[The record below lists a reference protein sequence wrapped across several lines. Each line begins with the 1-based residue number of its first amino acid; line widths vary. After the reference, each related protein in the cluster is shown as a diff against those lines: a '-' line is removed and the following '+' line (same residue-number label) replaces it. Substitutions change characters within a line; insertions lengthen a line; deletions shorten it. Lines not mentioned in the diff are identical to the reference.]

1 MLAAFLP
8 PYPFRVQAAPY
19 LWCYYRLLCEW
30 ADESAFFITGRDY
43 VRAPSDWEG
52 RWECDHAVQS
62 RLGYSLPV
70 NAMPEQHHYAWLN
83 ENRFDDWLNKLNG
96 NPIEAFRR
104 FLCERDAAFERELEG
119 LLDTA
124 PAKLEAIVTIC
135 NVASLEAVCAA
146 RGIPVIHIELGPLRG
161 PLYRE
166 TGYVDFRGVN
176 GNSESAQRYSL
187 CDDWQLSLTTRELLH
202 FFLTHPETCQSLP
215 AQTTYECGAVLQVED
230 DSNLVA
236 YGNGMS
242 NLALLAAARQ
252 KVAAHDLLVRAHPG
266 SPFALKAAQINLD
279 DSPNS
284 LYFVALCRKI
294 LTVNSSVGLEA
305 LLLDK
310 SLTVWGDNSYNFIL
324 EAHDDAERIK
334 RLSFY
339 LFGYLVPYSLQLKPA
354 YLRFRL
360 GEPEQHDIILC
371 HVSEYMRQDHLDPK
385 IFDSL
390 PSSAQ
395 AAVSIQFANLVREH
409 QADARAWQERN
420 AELATTLSEQA
431 ELHAKHLSDY
441 EAEIARQHQEALSI
455 IERQQ
460 KNIEEAHQQAAIIS
474 EQLVIASEQASAAS
488 EQAAI
493 ISEQLVIAS
502 EQASAASEQAAIISE
517 QLVIASEQSSA
528 ASEQA
533 EILSERLAVISE
545 QAEFSSRQVNAL
557 ENQLQHQD
565 ALFQAWQQQVTTSLS
580 WRITM
585 PLRVMGRLMRGDVVA
600 LQHGWRQVC
609 SEGGRRGKLARM
621 IRPLVR
627 PMVILAR
634 DPSLLMKGWRS
645 LRHHGIRETL
655 HRISHVLGHQSHY
668 AMPEVISL
676 GDKDTAEL
684 VILTTTHCGYLA
696 ELMCAS
702 LKKVNIQAVVQYQMP
717 EEGYLDVL
725 HIVIC
730 PQMFSVLPGQYIAY
744 QLEQSVSSRWFTDD
758 YLARLENSLAI
769 FDYSL
774 KNIAFLQ
781 DKGLSYRQLY
791 HLPVGFLPRELADSV
806 PETVDVLF
814 YGDINNDRRRAY
826 IAELKKH
833 FSVKI
838 INDLFGDALYAE
850 MAKAK
855 VIVNIHYYEGALLE
869 TTRIYECLS
878 QNKIIVSEESADM
891 NEYSELLP
899 LVDFVPVNDI
909 QAMVEKVEHWV
920 SSDVARKERNNE
932 IRKGCADMPDMFSYY
947 FLRLFL
953 AYDLITYDD
962 FYKAVRDVIQF
973 NTDMI
978 CLGLPETAARKADFE
993 KDNHYGIQYVPG
1005 LRHRLG
1011 WVGCGLSYK
1020 FLLNRAK
1027 DLNFKQIII
1036 CEDDVF
1042 LPDNF
1047 SSRLNNIEKY
1057 LSKNES
1063 WDVFAGL
1070 IADLHDDVKILQVED
1085 VDNERYVHIDK
1096 MVSMVTNIYSD
1107 RFYDKLLAWDSS
1119 NHDAQTNT
1127 IDRFIELHDDVN
1139 IIVTSRY
1146 LVGHKEDLNSTLW
1159 GISNMTY
1166 KKLIQNSEE
1175 KLQAKIA
1182 TYFSNK

>member
-8 PYPFRVQAAPY
+8 PYPFRAQAAPY

-420 AELATTLSEQA
+420 AELATTLSEQT

-474 EQLVIASEQASAAS
+474 EQLVIASEQA
-488 EQAAI
+488 
-493 ISEQLVIAS
+493 
-502 EQASAASEQAAIISE
+502 
-517 QLVIASEQSSA
+517 SA

-730 PQMFSVLPGQYIAY
+730 PQMFPVLPGQYIAY

-953 AYDLITYDD
+953 AHDLITYDD
-962 FYKAVRDVIQF
+962 FYKAVGHVIQF
-973 NTDMI
+973 DTDMI
-978 CLGLPETAARKADFE
+978 CLGLPETTARKVDFE
-993 KDNHYGIQYVPG
+993 KDNHYGIQYIPG

-1011 WVGCGLSYK
+1011 WIGCGLSYK
-1020 FLLNRAK
+1020 FLINRAK
-1027 DLNFKQIII
+1027 DLNFPQITI
-1036 CEDDVF
+1036 CEDDVL
-1042 LPDNF
+1042 LPDDF
-1047 SSRLNNIEKY
+1047 SSRLNEIKKY
-1057 LSKNES
+1057 LSGKEN

-1070 IADLHDDVKILQVED
+1070 IADLHDDVKILNIED
-1085 VDNERYVHIDK
+1085 VDNECYVHIDK
-1096 MVSMVTNIYSD
+1096 MVSMVTNIYSNK
-1107 RFYDKLLAWDSS
+1107 FYDKLLAWDSC
-1119 NHDAQTNT
+1119 NHDSQSNT
-1127 IDRFIELHDDVN
+1127 IDRFIEQHDDVHT
-1139 IIVTSRY
+1139 IVTSRY

-1166 KKLIQNSEE
+1166 KKLIQNSEN
-1175 KLQAKIA
+1175 KLQDKIA
-1182 TYFSNK
+1182 AYKAN

>member
-8 PYPFRVQAAPY
+8 PYPFRAQAAPY
-19 LWCYYRLLCEW
+19 LWCYYRLLGEW

-43 VRAPSDWEG
+43 VRAASDWDG
-52 RWECDHAVQS
+52 RWECDPAVQA

-70 NAMPEQHHYAWLN
+70 NAQPEQHHYAWLD

-104 FLCERDAAFERELEG
+104 FLCERDAAFERKLEA
-119 LLDTA
+119 LLDAA
-124 PAKLEAIVTIC
+124 PAQLEAIVTIC

-176 GNSESAQRYSL
+176 GNTESAQRYSL
-187 CDDWQLSLTTRELLH
+187 CHDWQWSLTTRELLR

-252 KVAAHDLLVRAHPG
+252 KVAADGLLVRAHPG
-266 SPFALKAAQINLD
+266 SPFALKDAHINLD
-279 DSPNS
+279 KSPNS
-284 LYFVALCRKI
+284 LYFVALCRQI
-294 LTVNSSVGLEA
+294 LTINSSVGLEA

-310 SLTVWGDNSYNFIL
+310 SLKVWGDNSYNFIL
-324 EAHDDAERIK
+324 EADDEAERLR

-339 LFGYLVPYSLQLKPA
+339 LFGYLVPFSLQLKPA

-360 GEPEQHDIILC
+360 GQPEQHDIILC
-371 HVSEYMRQDHLDPK
+371 HVSEYMQQDHLDPN
-385 IFDSL
+385 IFDGL
-390 PSSAQ
+390 PAAVQ
-395 AAVSIQFANLVREH
+395 AAVTIKFANLAREH
-409 QADARAWQERN
+409 QVDARAWQARN
-420 AELATTLSEQA
+420 TEQTTYIAEQA
-431 ELHAKHLSDY
+431 ALHARQVADY
-441 EAEIARQHQEALSI
+441 EVEISRQHQEYLASIESLHKQAKIAADRVTI
-455 IERQQ
+455 IEQQ
-460 KNIEEAHQQAAIIS
+460 IQRITN
-474 EQLVIASEQASAAS
+474 
-488 EQAAI
+488 
-493 ISEQLVIAS
+493 
-502 EQASAASEQAAIISE
+502 
-517 QLVIASEQSSA
+517 
-528 ASEQA
+528 
-533 EILSERLAVISE
+533 
-545 QAEFSSRQVNAL
+545 
-557 ENQLQHQD
+557 
-565 ALFQAWQQQVTTSLS
+565 SLS

-585 PLRVMGRLMRGDVVA
+585 PLRIVGRLLRGDIVA

-621 IRPLVR
+621 IRPLMR

-645 LRHHGIRETL
+645 LRHHGVRDTL

-668 AMPEVISL
+668 ARPEVISL
-676 GDKDTAEL
+676 GNKDTAEL
-684 VILTTTHCGYLA
+684 VILTTMHCGYLS

-730 PQMFSVLPGQYIAY
+730 PQMFPVLPGKYISY

-758 YLARLENSLAI
+758 YIARLENSLAI

-781 DKGLSYRQLY
+781 DKGLSYRQIY

-850 MAKAK
+850 MSKAK

-891 NEYSELLP
+891 DEYSALLP
-899 LVDFVPVNDI
+899 FVDFVPVNDI
-909 QAMVEKVEHWV
+909 QAMVEKVEYWV

-953 AYDLITYDD
+953 AHDLITYDD
-962 FYKAVRDVIQF
+962 FYKAVGDVIQF
-973 NTDMI
+973 DTDMI
-978 CLGLPETAARKADFE
+978 CLGLPETTARKADFE
-993 KDNHYGIQYVPG
+993 KDNHYDIQYIPG

-1011 WVGCGLSYK
+1011 WIGCGLSYK
-1020 FLLNRAK
+1020 FLINRAK
-1027 DLNFKQIII
+1027 DLNFPQITI
-1036 CEDDVF
+1036 CEDDVL
-1042 LPDNF
+1042 LPDDF
-1047 SSRLNNIEKY
+1047 LSRLDNIKQY
-1057 LSKNES
+1057 LSGKEN

-1070 IADLHDDVKILQVED
+1070 IADLHDDVQILNIED
-1085 VDNERYVHIDK
+1085 VDNECYVHIDK
-1096 MVSMVTNIYSD
+1096 MVSMVTNIYSNK
-1107 RFYDKLLAWDSS
+1107 FYDKLLAWDSC
-1119 NHDAQTNT
+1119 NHDSQTNT
-1127 IDRFIELHDDVN
+1127 IDRFIEQHDDVHT
-1139 IIVTSRY
+1139 IVTSRY

-1166 KKLIQNSEE
+1166 KKLIKNSEN
-1175 KLQAKIA
+1175 KLQDKIA
-1182 TYFSNK
+1182 AYKAN

>member
-8 PYPFRVQAAPY
+8 PYPFRAQAAPY

-43 VRAPSDWEG
+43 VRAPTDWEG
-52 RWECDHAVQS
+52 RWECDQAVQS

-70 NAMPEQHHYAWLN
+70 NAMPEQHHYAWLD

-104 FLCERDAAFERELEG
+104 FLCERDAAFERELEV
-119 LLDTA
+119 LLDAA
-124 PAKLEAIVTIC
+124 PAHLEAIVTIC

-202 FFLTHPETCQSLP
+202 FFLIHPETCQKLP

-266 SPFALKAAQINLD
+266 SPFALKASQINLD
-279 DSPNS
+279 NSPNS
-284 LYFVALCRKI
+284 LYFVALCRQI
-294 LTVNSSVGLEA
+294 LTINSSVGLEA

-310 SLTVWGDNSYNFIL
+310 SITVWGDNSYNFIL
-324 EAHDDAERIK
+324 EAHDDAERIN
-334 RLSFY
+334 RLGFY
-339 LFGYLVPYSLQLKPA
+339 LFGYLVPLSLQLKPA

-360 GEPEQHDIILC
+360 GQPEQHDIILC
-371 HVSEYMRQDHLDPK
+371 HVSEYMQQDHLDPK
-385 IFDSL
+385 IFDGL
-390 PSSAQ
+390 PSSIQ

-420 AELATTLSEQA
+420 TELVTALSEQA
-431 ELHAKHLSDY
+431 ALHAKHISDY
-441 EAEIARQHQEALSI
+441 EIEIARQHQESLSV
-455 IERQQ
+455 IESQQ
-460 KNIEEAHQQAAIIS
+460 KSLDETQQQAA
-474 EQLVIASEQASAAS
+474 IASEQA
-488 EQAAI
+488 
-493 ISEQLVIAS
+493 QLS
-502 EQASAASEQAAIISE
+502 
-517 QLVIASEQSSA
+517 
-528 ASEQA
+528 
-533 EILSERLAVISE
+533 
-545 QAEFSSRQVNAL
+545 FRQVHAL
-557 ENQLQHQD
+557 EHQLQHQED
-565 ALFQAWQQQVTTSLS
+565 LLHAWQQQVTTSLS

-585 PLRVMGRLMRGDVVA
+585 PFRVMGRLMRGDVVA

-621 IRPLVR
+621 IRPLLR
-627 PMVILAR
+627 PMVMLAR

-645 LRHHGIRETL
+645 LRHHGVRETL

-668 AMPEVISL
+668 IMPEVISL

-717 EEGYLDVL
+717 EEGYLDIL

-730 PQMFSVLPGQYIAY
+730 PQMFPVLPGQYIAY

-781 DKGLSYRQLY
+781 DKGLSYRQIY
-791 HLPVGFLPRELADSV
+791 HLPVGFLPRALADSV

-826 IAELKKH
+826 VAELKKH

-838 INDLFGDALYAE
+838 INNLFGDALYAE
-850 MAKAK
+850 MSKAK

-891 NEYSELLP
+891 DEHSALLP
-899 LVDFVPVNDI
+899 LVDFVSINDIDEMVERVRHWVNDD
-909 QAMVEKVEHWV
+909 VRRSEHCV
-920 SSDVARKERNNE
+920 RLRKACAETPDV
-932 IRKGCADMPDMFSYY
+932 FSYY
-947 FLRLFL
+947 FLRAFL
-953 AYDLITYDD
+953 AHDLITYEQ
-962 FYKAVRDVIQF
+962 FYTAVGDSINF
-973 NTDMI
+973 DSDMV
-978 CLGLPETAARKADFE
+978 CLGLPETVSRRADFDN
-993 KDNHYGIQYVPG
+993 DNHYGIQYFPG

-1020 FLLNRAK
+1020 FLLHRAK
-1027 DLNFKQIII
+1027 DIGLERIMI
-1036 CEDDVF
+1036 CEDDIEFPEHF
-1042 LPDNF
+1042 L
-1047 SSRLNNIEKY
+1047 SRLKSVNEY
-1057 LSKNES
+1057 LNERKD
-1063 WDVFAGL
+1063 WDLFSGL
-1070 IADLHDDVKILQVED
+1070 IANLHQDTNILACTDYNDQK
-1085 VDNERYVHIDK
+1085 YVTIDK
-1096 MVSMVTNIYSD
+1096 MTSTVMNIYS
-1107 RFYDKLLAWDSS
+1107 RAFYEKLLGWDDR
-1119 NHDAQTNT
+1119 NHDAKTNT
-1127 IDRFIELHDDVN
+1127 IDRYIESRSDLHV
-1139 IIVTSRY
+1139 ITTPKF
-1146 LVGHKEDLNSTLW
+1146 LVGHKEELDSTLW
-1159 GISNMTY
+1159 GFNNSTY
-1166 KKLIQNSEE
+1166 REMIAESERLLGLKLDE
-1175 KLQAKIA
+1175 
-1182 TYFSNK
+1182 FSSKQS

>member
-8 PYPFRVQAAPY
+8 PYPFRAQVAPY

-43 VRAPSDWEG
+43 VRAPGDWED
-52 RWECDHAVQS
+52 RWECDPAVQA
-62 RLGYSLPV
+62 RLGYTLPA
-70 NAMPEQHHYAWLN
+70 NTMSEQHHYAWLD

-96 NPIEAFRR
+96 NPIEAFRH
-104 FLCERDAAFERELEG
+104 FLCERDAAFERELEA
-119 LLDTA
+119 LLDAA
-124 PAKLEAIVTIC
+124 PAQLEAIVTIC

-187 CDDWQLSLTTRELLH
+187 CDDWQLSLTIRELLH
-202 FFLTHPETCQSLP
+202 FFLTHPETCQNLP
-215 AQTTYECGAVLQVED
+215 AQTAYECGAVLQVED

-252 KVAAHDLLVRAHPG
+252 KVTADDLLVRAHPG

-279 DSPNS
+279 NSPNS
-284 LYFVALCRKI
+284 LYFVALCRQI
-294 LTVNSSVGLEA
+294 LTINSSVGLEA

-324 EAHDDAERIK
+324 EAHDDAERLR

-339 LFGYLVPYSLQLKPA
+339 LFGYLVPFSLQLKPA

-360 GEPEQHDIILC
+360 GQPEQRDIILC
-371 HVSEYMRQDHLDPK
+371 HVSEYMQQDHLDPK
-385 IFDSL
+385 IFDGL
-390 PSSAQ
+390 HSSVQ
-395 AAVSIQFANLVREH
+395 AGVSIQFAKLAREH
-409 QADARAWQERN
+409 QADVRAWQERN
-420 AELATTLSEQA
+420 AELATSLSEQA
-431 ELHAKHLSDY
+431 ALHAKHVSDY
-441 EAEIARQHQEALSI
+441 ESEIARQYQENLSI
-455 IERQQ
+455 IERQH
-460 KNIEEAHQQAAIIS
+460 KSIEEAQQQAT
-474 EQLVIASEQASAAS
+474 L
-488 EQAAI
+488 
-493 ISEQLVIAS
+493 
-502 EQASAASEQAAIISE
+502 
-517 QLVIASEQSSA
+517 
-528 ASEQA
+528 
-533 EILSERLAVISE
+533 
-545 QAEFSSRQVNAL
+545 SSRRVNAL
-557 ENQLQHQD
+557 EKQLQHQD

-621 IRPLVR
+621 IRPLLR
-627 PMVILAR
+627 PMVMLAR

-645 LRHHGIRETL
+645 LRHHGVRETL

-668 AMPEVISL
+668 TMPEVISL

-730 PQMFSVLPGQYIAY
+730 PQMFPVLPGKYIAY

-758 YLARLENSLAI
+758 YIARLENSLAI

-781 DKGLSYRQLY
+781 DKGLSYRQIY

-850 MAKAK
+850 MSKAK

-891 NEYSELLP
+891 DEYSALLP
-899 LVDFVPVNDI
+899 FVDFVPVNDI
-909 QAMVEKVEHWV
+909 QAMVEKVEYWV

-953 AYDLITYDD
+953 AHDLITYDD
-962 FYKAVRDVIQF
+962 FYKAVGDVIQF
-973 NTDMI
+973 DTDMI
-978 CLGLPETAARKADFE
+978 CLGLPETTARKADFE
-993 KDNHYGIQYVPG
+993 KDNHYDIQYIPG

-1011 WVGCGLSYK
+1011 WIGCGLSYK
-1020 FLLNRAK
+1020 FLINRAK
-1027 DLNFKQIII
+1027 DLNFPQITI
-1036 CEDDVF
+1036 CEDDVL
-1042 LPDNF
+1042 LPDDF
-1047 SSRLNNIEKY
+1047 LSRLDNIKQY
-1057 LSKNES
+1057 LSGKEN

-1070 IADLHDDVKILQVED
+1070 IADLHDDVQILNIED
-1085 VDNERYVHIDK
+1085 VDNECYVHIDK
-1096 MVSMVTNIYSD
+1096 MVSMVTNIYSNK
-1107 RFYDKLLAWDSS
+1107 FYDKLLAWDSC
-1119 NHDAQTNT
+1119 NHDSQTNT
-1127 IDRFIELHDDVN
+1127 IDRFIEQHDDVHT
-1139 IIVTSRY
+1139 IVTSRY

-1166 KKLIQNSEE
+1166 KKLIKNSEN
-1175 KLQAKIA
+1175 KLQDKIA
-1182 TYFSNK
+1182 AYKAN

>member
-8 PYPFRVQAAPY
+8 PYPFRAQAAPY

-43 VRAPSDWEG
+43 VRAPSDWDG
-52 RWECDHAVQS
+52 RWECDQAVQS

-266 SPFALKAAQINLD
+266 SPFALKTAQINLD

-460 KNIEEAHQQAAIIS
+460 KNIEEAHQ
-474 EQLVIASEQASAAS
+474 
-488 EQAAI
+488 
-493 ISEQLVIAS
+493 
-502 EQASAASEQAAIISE
+502 QAAIISE

-730 PQMFSVLPGQYIAY
+730 PQMFPVLPGQYIAY

-826 IAELKKH
+826 
-833 FSVKI
+833 
-838 INDLFGDALYAE
+838 
-850 MAKAK
+850 
-855 VIVNIHYYEGALLE
+855 
-869 TTRIYECLS
+869 
-878 QNKIIVSEESADM
+878 
-891 NEYSELLP
+891 
-899 LVDFVPVNDI
+899 
-909 QAMVEKVEHWV
+909 
-920 SSDVARKERNNE
+920 
-932 IRKGCADMPDMFSYY
+932 
-947 FLRLFL
+947 
-953 AYDLITYDD
+953 
-962 FYKAVRDVIQF
+962 
-973 NTDMI
+973 
-978 CLGLPETAARKADFE
+978 
-993 KDNHYGIQYVPG
+993 
-1005 LRHRLG
+1005 
-1011 WVGCGLSYK
+1011 
-1020 FLLNRAK
+1020 
-1027 DLNFKQIII
+1027 
-1036 CEDDVF
+1036 
-1042 LPDNF
+1042 
-1047 SSRLNNIEKY
+1047 
-1057 LSKNES
+1057 
-1063 WDVFAGL
+1063 
-1070 IADLHDDVKILQVED
+1070 
-1085 VDNERYVHIDK
+1085 
-1096 MVSMVTNIYSD
+1096 
-1107 RFYDKLLAWDSS
+1107 
-1119 NHDAQTNT
+1119 
-1127 IDRFIELHDDVN
+1127 
-1139 IIVTSRY
+1139 
-1146 LVGHKEDLNSTLW
+1146 
-1159 GISNMTY
+1159 
-1166 KKLIQNSEE
+1166 
-1175 KLQAKIA
+1175 
-1182 TYFSNK
+1182 

>member
-8 PYPFRVQAAPY
+8 PYPFRAQAAPY

-43 VRAPSDWEG
+43 VRAPSDWDG
-52 RWECDHAVQS
+52 RWECDPAVQS

-104 FLCERDAAFERELEG
+104 FLCERDAAFERELEA
-119 LLDTA
+119 LLDAA
-124 PAKLEAIVTIC
+124 PAQLEAIVTIC

-176 GNSESAQRYSL
+176 GNTESAQRYSL
-187 CDDWQLSLTTRELLH
+187 CHDWQWSLTTRELLR

-252 KVAAHDLLVRAHPG
+252 QVAAADLLVRAHPG

-279 DSPNS
+279 NSPNS
-284 LYFVALCRKI
+284 LYFVALCRQI
-294 LTVNSSVGLEA
+294 FTINSSVGLEA

-310 SLTVWGDNSYNFIL
+310 PLTVWGDNSYNFIL
-324 EAHDDAERIK
+324 EAHDEAERLR

-339 LFGYLVPYSLQLKPA
+339 LFGYLVPFSLQLKPA

-360 GEPEQHDIILC
+360 GQPEQHDIILC
-371 HVSEYMRQDHLDPK
+371 HVSEYMQQDQLDPN
-385 IFDSL
+385 IFDGL
-390 PSSAQ
+390 PAAVQ
-395 AAVSIQFANLVREH
+395 AAVTIKFANLAREH
-409 QADARAWQERN
+409 QVDARAWQARN
-420 AELATTLSEQA
+420 TEQTTYIAEQA
-431 ELHAKHLSDY
+431 ALHARQVADY
-441 EAEIARQHQEALSI
+441 EVEISRQHQEYLASIESLHKQAKIAADRVTI
-455 IERQQ
+455 IEQQ
-460 KNIEEAHQQAAIIS
+460 IQRITN
-474 EQLVIASEQASAAS
+474 
-488 EQAAI
+488 
-493 ISEQLVIAS
+493 
-502 EQASAASEQAAIISE
+502 
-517 QLVIASEQSSA
+517 
-528 ASEQA
+528 
-533 EILSERLAVISE
+533 
-545 QAEFSSRQVNAL
+545 
-557 ENQLQHQD
+557 
-565 ALFQAWQQQVTTSLS
+565 SLS

-585 PLRVMGRLMRGDVVA
+585 PLRIVGRLLRGDIVA

-609 SEGGRRGKLARM
+609 SEGGRRGKMARA
-621 IRPLVR
+621 IRPLLR

-645 LRHHGIRETL
+645 LRQQGVRATL
-655 HRISHVLGHQSHY
+655 HRVSHVLGNQSHH
-668 AMPEVISL
+668 AMHEVISL
-676 GDKDTAEL
+676 GDKETAEL
-684 VILTTTHCGYLA
+684 VILTTAHCGYLA

-702 LKKVNIQAVVQYQMP
+702 LQKVNINAMVQYQQP
-717 EEGYLDVL
+717 EDGYLDVL

-730 PQMFSVLPGQYIAY
+730 PQMFDVLPGQYIAY
-744 QLEQSVSSRWFTDD
+744 QLEQSVSSRWFTED
-758 YLARLENSLAI
+758 YLARLQNALAV

-781 DKGLSYRQLY
+781 EKGLSYRQIY
-791 HLPVGFLPRELADSV
+791 HLPVGFLPRDLANPVS
-806 PETVDVLF
+806 ETVDVLF

-826 IAELKKH
+826 ITELKKH

-850 MAKAK
+850 MSKAK

-891 NEYSELLP
+891 DEHSALLP
-899 LVDFVPVNDI
+899 LVDFVPINDI
-909 QAMVEKVEHWV
+909 DEMVERVRYWV
-920 SSDVARKERNNE
+920 SDDVRRSERSVQLRQACVE
-932 IRKGCADMPDMFSYY
+932 TPDMFSYY
-947 FLRLFL
+947 FLRAFL
-953 AYDLITYDD
+953 AHDLITYEQ
-962 FYKAVRDVIQF
+962 FYTAVADAINFDSDRV
-973 NTDMI
+973 
-978 CLGLPETAARKADFE
+978 CLGLPETVSRRADFDN
-993 KDNHYGIQYVPG
+993 DNHYGIQYFPG

-1020 FLLNRAK
+1020 FLLHRAK
-1027 DLNFKQIII
+1027 DLELERIMI
-1036 CEDDVF
+1036 CEDDIEFPEHF
-1042 LPDNF
+1042 L
-1047 SSRLNNIEKY
+1047 SRLESVNEY
-1057 LSKNES
+1057 LHERKD
-1063 WDVFAGL
+1063 WDLFSGL
-1070 IADLHDDVKILQVED
+1070 IANLHQDTNILACTDYNGQK
-1085 VDNERYVHIDK
+1085 YVTIDK
-1096 MVSMVTNIYSD
+1096 MTSTVMNIYSSA
-1107 RFYDKLLAWDSS
+1107 FYEKLLGWNDR
-1119 NHDAQTNT
+1119 NHDAKTNT
-1127 IDRFIELHDDVN
+1127 IDRYIESRSDLHV
-1139 IIVTSRY
+1139 ITTPKF
-1146 LVGHKEDLNSTLW
+1146 LVGHKEELDSTLW
-1159 GISNMTY
+1159 GFNNSTY
-1166 KKLIQNSEE
+1166 REMIAESERLLGLKLDE
-1175 KLQAKIA
+1175 
-1182 TYFSNK
+1182 FSSK

>member
-8 PYPFRVQAAPY
+8 PYPFRAQAAPY

-215 AQTTYECGAVLQVED
+215 AQTNYECGAVLQVED

-502 EQASAASEQAAIISE
+502 EQ
-517 QLVIASEQSSA
+517 SSA

-730 PQMFSVLPGQYIAY
+730 PQMFPVLPGQYIAY

-962 FYKAVRDVIQF
+962 FYKAVGDVIQF

>member
-8 PYPFRVQAAPY
+8 PYPFRAQVAPY
-19 LWCYYRLLCEW
+19 LWCYYRLLGEW

-43 VRAPSDWEG
+43 VRAACDWDG
-52 RWECDHAVQS
+52 RWECDPAVQA

-70 NAMPEQHHYAWLN
+70 NAQPEQHHYAWLD

-104 FLCERDAAFERELEG
+104 FLCERDAAFERELEA
-119 LLDTA
+119 LLDAA
-124 PAKLEAIVTIC
+124 PAQLEAIVTIC

-176 GNSESAQRYSL
+176 GNTESAQRYSL
-187 CDDWQLSLTTRELLH
+187 CHDWQWSLTTRELLR

-252 KVAAHDLLVRAHPG
+252 QVAADDLLVRAHPG
-266 SPFALKAAQINLD
+266 SSFTLKTAQVCLD
-279 DSPNS
+279 NSPNS
-284 LYFVALCRKI
+284 LYFVALCRQI
-294 LTVNSSVGLEA
+294 FTINSSVGLEA

-310 SLTVWGDNSYNFIL
+310 PLKVCGDNSYNFIL
-324 EAHDDAERIK
+324 EAHDEAERLR

-339 LFGYLVPYSLQLKPA
+339 LFGYLVPFSLQLKPA

-360 GEPEQHDIILC
+360 GQPEQHDIILC
-371 HVSEYMRQDHLDPK
+371 HVSEYMQQDHLDPN
-385 IFDSL
+385 IFDGL
-390 PSSAQ
+390 PSAAQ
-395 AAVSIQFANLVREH
+395 AAVTMKFANLAREH
-409 QADARAWQERN
+409 QVDVRVWQERN
-420 AELATTLSEQA
+420 ADQTTYITEQA
-431 ELHAKHLSDY
+431 ALHAKQVADY
-441 EAEIARQHQEALSI
+441 EAEISRQHQECLSI
-455 IERQQ
+455 IESLQ
-460 KNIEEAHQQAAIIS
+460 KNVDDARKQAAIAS
-474 EQLVIASEQASAAS
+474 DQLS
-488 EQAAI
+488 I
-493 ISEQLVIAS
+493 IE
-502 EQASAASEQAAIISE
+502 
-517 QLVIASEQSSA
+517 
-528 ASEQA
+528 
-533 EILSERLAVISE
+533 
-545 QAEFSSRQVNAL
+545 
-557 ENQLQHQD
+557 HQK
-565 ALFQAWQQQVTTSLS
+565 QCITNSLS

-585 PLRVMGRLMRGDVVA
+585 PIRVIGRLLRGDTVS
-600 LQHGWRQVC
+600 LQYGWQRVC
-609 SEGGRRGKLARM
+609 NEDGLRGKLARM
-621 IRPLVR
+621 TRPLVR

-645 LRHHGIRETL
+645 LRHHGIRKTL
-655 HRISHVLGHQSHY
+655 HRISHVLGHQSHH
-668 AMPEVISL
+668 AMHEVISL

-684 VILTTTHCGYLA
+684 VILTTAHCGYLA

-702 LKKVNIQAVVQYQMP
+702 LKKVNIHAAVQYQRP

-730 PQMFSVLPGQYIAY
+730 PQMFDVLPGQYIAY
-744 QLEQSVSSRWFTDD
+744 QLEQSVSSRWFTED
-758 YLARLENSLAI
+758 YLARLQNSLAI

-781 DKGLSYRQLY
+781 DKGLSYRQIY

-838 INDLFGDALYAE
+838 INDIFGDALYAE
-850 MAKAK
+850 MSKAK

-891 NEYSELLP
+891 DEHSALLP
-899 LVDFVPVNDI
+899 LVDFVPINDI
-909 QAMVEKVEHWV
+909 DEMVERVRHWV
-920 SSDVARKERNNE
+920 RDDVKRSERSIQLRKACVET
-932 IRKGCADMPDMFSYY
+932 PDIFSYY
-947 FLRLFL
+947 FLRAFL
-953 AYDLITYDD
+953 AHDLITYEQ
-962 FYKAVRDVIQF
+962 FYTAVADSINF
-973 NTDMI
+973 DSDMV
-978 CLGLPETAARKADFE
+978 CLGLPETVSRRADFDN
-993 KDNHYGIQYVPG
+993 DNHYGIQYFPG

-1020 FLLNRAK
+1020 FLLHRAK
-1027 DLNFKQIII
+1027 DLGLERIMI
-1036 CEDDVF
+1036 CEDDIEFPEHF
-1042 LPDNF
+1042 L
-1047 SSRLNNIEKY
+1047 SRLESVNDY
-1057 LSKNES
+1057 LNERKD
-1063 WDVFAGL
+1063 WDLFSGL
-1070 IADLHDDVKILQVED
+1070 IANLHQDTNILACTEYNGQK
-1085 VDNERYVHIDK
+1085 YVTIDK
-1096 MVSMVTNIYSD
+1096 MTSTVMNIYSSA
-1107 RFYDKLLAWDSS
+1107 FYEKLLGWNDR
-1119 NHDAQTNT
+1119 NHDAKTNT
-1127 IDRFIELHDDVN
+1127 IDRYIESRSDLHV
-1139 IIVTSRY
+1139 ITTPKF
-1146 LVGHKEDLNSTLW
+1146 LVGHKEELDSTLW
-1159 GISNMTY
+1159 GFNNSTY
-1166 KKLIQNSEE
+1166 REMIAESERLLGLKLDE
-1175 KLQAKIA
+1175 
-1182 TYFSNK
+1182 FSSK

>member
-8 PYPFRVQAAPY
+8 PYPFRAQAAPY

-30 ADESAFFITGRDY
+30 ADEPAFFITGRDY
-43 VRAPSDWEG
+43 VRTSGDWDG
-52 RWECDHAVQS
+52 RWECDQAVQS

-70 NAMPEQHHYAWLN
+70 NTMPEKHHYAWLD

-96 NPIEAFRR
+96 NPIEAFRH
-104 FLCERDAAFERELEG
+104 FLCERDPAFERELEV
-119 LLDTA
+119 LLDAA
-124 PAKLEAIVTIC
+124 PAELEAIVTVC

-146 RGIPVIHIELGPLRG
+146 RGLPVIHIELGPLRG

-187 CDDWQLSLTTRELLH
+187 CDDWQLSLTTRDLLL
-202 FFLTHPETCQSLP
+202 FFLTHPETCRNLP
-215 AQTTYECGAVLQVED
+215 AQTTYEYGAVLQVED

-252 KVAAHDLLVRAHPG
+252 KVAAHELLVRAHPG
-266 SPFALKAAQINLD
+266 SPFTLKATQVCLD
-279 DSPNS
+279 GSPNS
-284 LYFVALCRKI
+284 LCFVALCRQI
-294 LTVNSSVGLEA
+294 LTINSSVGLEA

-310 SLTVWGDNSYNFIL
+310 SLTVWGENSYNFIL
-324 EAHDDAERIK
+324 EAHDYAERMR

-339 LFGYLVPYSLQLKPA
+339 LFGYLVPFSLQLKPA

-360 GEPEQHDIILC
+360 GQPEQHDIILC
-371 HVSEYMRQDHLDPK
+371 HVSEYMQQDHLDPK
-385 IFDSL
+385 IFDNL
-390 PSSAQ
+390 PSSVQ
-395 AAVSIQFANLVREH
+395 AAVAIQFANLAREH
-409 QADARAWQERN
+409 QSDVRAWQERN
-420 AELATTLSEQA
+420 AELETALSEQA
-431 ELHAKHLSDY
+431 ALHAKYVSDY
-441 EAEIARQHQEALSI
+441 EVEIARQHQEAISV

-460 KNIEEAHQQAAIIS
+460 KSIEEAHQQAAIAS
-474 EQLVIASEQASAAS
+474 EQLATASEQLIIASEQASAAS
-488 EQAAI
+488 EQA
-493 ISEQLVIAS
+493 
-502 EQASAASEQAAIISE
+502 
-517 QLVIASEQSSA
+517 
-528 ASEQA
+528 
-533 EILSERLAVISE
+533 EIFSERLAVISE
-545 QAEFSSRQVNAL
+545 QAEFSSRQVHTL

-565 ALFQAWQQQVTTSLS
+565 ALFKAWQQQVTTSLS

-621 IRPLVR
+621 IRPLLR
-627 PMVILAR
+627 PMVMLAR

-645 LRHHGIRETL
+645 LRHHGVRETL

-702 LKKVNIQAVVQYQMP
+702 LEKVNIQAVVQYQMP

-730 PQMFSVLPGQYIAY
+730 PQMFPVLPGQYIAY

-781 DKGLSYRQLY
+781 DKGLSYRQIY
-791 HLPVGFLPRELADSV
+791 HLPVGLLPRELVKHPVS
-806 PETVDVLF
+806 ETVDVLF

-826 IAELKKH
+826 VAELKKH

-838 INDLFGDALYAE
+838 INDLFGDELYAE
-850 MAKAK
+850 MSKAK

-891 NEYSELLP
+891 DEHSALLP
-899 LVDFVPVNDI
+899 LVDFVPINNIDE
-909 QAMVEKVEHWV
+909 MVERVRHWV
-920 SSDVARKERNNE
+920 HDDVRRSEHCVRLRKACVET
-932 IRKGCADMPDMFSYY
+932 PDVFSYY
-947 FLRLFL
+947 FLRAFL
-953 AYDLITYDD
+953 AHDLITYEQ
-962 FYKAVRDVIQF
+962 FYTAVGDSINF
-973 NTDMI
+973 DSDMV
-978 CLGLPETAARKADFE
+978 CLGLPETVSRRADFDN
-993 KDNHYGIQYVPG
+993 DNHYGIQYFPG

-1020 FLLNRAK
+1020 FLLHRAK
-1027 DLNFKQIII
+1027 DIGLERIMI
-1036 CEDDVF
+1036 CEDDIQFPDHF
-1042 LPDNF
+1042 L
-1047 SSRLNNIEKY
+1047 SRLDSVNEY
-1057 LSKNES
+1057 LNERND
-1063 WDVFAGL
+1063 WDLFSGL
-1070 IADLHDDVKILQVED
+1070 IANLHQDTKILACVEHD
-1085 VDNERYVHIDK
+1085 EQKYVTIDK
-1096 MVSMVTNIYSD
+1096 MTSTVMNIYSKG
-1107 RFYDKLLAWDSS
+1107 FYEKLLGWDDR
-1119 NHDAQTNT
+1119 NHDAKTNT
-1127 IDRFIELHDDVN
+1127 IDRYIESRSDLHV
-1139 IIVTSRY
+1139 ITTPKF
-1146 LVGHKEDLNSTLW
+1146 LVGHKEELDSTLW
-1159 GISNMTY
+1159 GFNNSTY
-1166 KKLIQNSEE
+1166 REMIAESERLLGLKLDEFSSKKS
-1175 KLQAKIA
+1175 
-1182 TYFSNK
+1182 

>member
-8 PYPFRVQAAPY
+8 PYPFRAQVAPY

-43 VRAPSDWEG
+43 VRAPGDWED
-52 RWECDHAVQS
+52 RWECDPAVQA
-62 RLGYSLPV
+62 RLGYTLPV
-70 NAMPEQHHYAWLN
+70 NTMSEQHHYAWLD

-96 NPIEAFRR
+96 NPIEAFRH
-104 FLCERDAAFERELEG
+104 FLCERDAAFERELEA
-119 LLDTA
+119 LLDAA
-124 PAKLEAIVTIC
+124 PAQLEAIVTIC

-176 GNSESAQRYSL
+176 GNTESAQRYSL
-187 CDDWQLSLTTRELLH
+187 CHDWQWSLTTRELLR

-252 KVAAHDLLVRAHPG
+252 KVTADDLLVRAHPG

-279 DSPNS
+279 NSPNS
-284 LYFVALCRKI
+284 LYFVALCRQI
-294 LTVNSSVGLEA
+294 LTINSSVGLEA

-324 EAHDDAERIK
+324 EAHDDAERLR

-339 LFGYLVPYSLQLKPA
+339 LFGYLVPFSLQLKPA

-360 GEPEQHDIILC
+360 GQPEQYDIILC
-371 HVSEYMRQDHLDPK
+371 HVSEYMQQDHLDPK
-385 IFDSL
+385 IFDGL
-390 PSSAQ
+390 PSSVQ
-395 AAVSIQFANLVREH
+395 AAVSIQFANLAREH

-420 AELATTLSEQA
+420 AELATALSEQS
-431 ELHAKHLSDY
+431 ELHVKHLSCY
-441 EAEIARQHQEALSI
+441 ESEIARQYQESLSL
-455 IERQQ
+455 IERQH
-460 KNIEEAHQQAAIIS
+460 KSIEEAQQQAT
-474 EQLVIASEQASAAS
+474 L
-488 EQAAI
+488 
-493 ISEQLVIAS
+493 
-502 EQASAASEQAAIISE
+502 
-517 QLVIASEQSSA
+517 
-528 ASEQA
+528 
-533 EILSERLAVISE
+533 
-545 QAEFSSRQVNAL
+545 SSRRVNAL
-557 ENQLQHQD
+557 EKQLQHQD

-585 PLRVMGRLMRGDVVA
+585 PLRVMGRLIRGDVVA

-621 IRPLVR
+621 IRPLMR

-645 LRHHGIRETL
+645 LRHHGVRETL

-668 AMPEVISL
+668 TMPEVISL

-730 PQMFSVLPGQYIAY
+730 PQMFPVLPGKYIAY

-758 YLARLENSLAI
+758 YIARLENSLAI

-781 DKGLSYRQLY
+781 DKGLSYRQIY

-850 MAKAK
+850 MSKAK

-891 NEYSELLP
+891 DEYSALLP
-899 LVDFVPVNDI
+899 FVDFVPVNDI
-909 QAMVEKVEHWV
+909 QAMVEKVEYWV

-953 AYDLITYDD
+953 AHDLITYDD
-962 FYKAVRDVIQF
+962 FYKAVGDVIQF
-973 NTDMI
+973 DTDMI
-978 CLGLPETAARKADFE
+978 CLGLPETTARKADFE
-993 KDNHYGIQYVPG
+993 KDNHYDIQYIPG

-1011 WVGCGLSYK
+1011 WIGCGLSYK
-1020 FLLNRAK
+1020 FLINRAK
-1027 DLNFKQIII
+1027 DLNFPQITI
-1036 CEDDVF
+1036 CEDDVL
-1042 LPDNF
+1042 LPDDF
-1047 SSRLNNIEKY
+1047 LSRLDNIKQY
-1057 LSKNES
+1057 LSGKEN

-1070 IADLHDDVKILQVED
+1070 IADLHDDVQILNIED
-1085 VDNERYVHIDK
+1085 VDNECYVHIDK
-1096 MVSMVTNIYSD
+1096 MVSMVTNIYSNK
-1107 RFYDKLLAWDSS
+1107 FYDKLLAWDSC
-1119 NHDAQTNT
+1119 NHDSQTNT
-1127 IDRFIELHDDVN
+1127 IDRFIEQHDDVHT
-1139 IIVTSRY
+1139 IVTSRY

-1166 KKLIQNSEE
+1166 KKLIQNSEN
-1175 KLQAKIA
+1175 KLQDKIA
-1182 TYFSNK
+1182 AYKAN

>member
-8 PYPFRVQAAPY
+8 PYPFRAQAAPY

-52 RWECDHAVQS
+52 RWECDQAVQS

-70 NAMPEQHHYAWLN
+70 NAMPEQHHYAWLD

-104 FLCERDAAFERELEG
+104 FLCERDAAFERELEA
-119 LLDTA
+119 LLDAA
-124 PAKLEAIVTIC
+124 PVDLEAIVTIC
-135 NVASLEAVCAA
+135 NVASLEVVCAA

-166 TGYVDFRGVN
+166 TSYVDFRGVN

-252 KVAAHDLLVRAHPG
+252 KVATQELLVRAHPG
-266 SPFALKAAQINLD
+266 SPFALKTAEVCLD
-279 DSPNS
+279 NSPNS
-284 LYFVALCRKI
+284 LCFVALCRQI
-294 LTVNSSVGLEA
+294 LTINSSVGLEA

-310 SLTVWGDNSYNFIL
+310 PLTVWGDNSYNFIL
-324 EAHDDAERIK
+324 EAHDDAERK
-334 RLSFY
+334 RRLSFY
-339 LFGYLVPYSLQLKPA
+339 LFGYLVPFSLQLKPA

-360 GEPEQHDIILC
+360 GQPEQLDIILC
-371 HVSEYMRQDHLDPK
+371 HVSEYMQQDHLDPK
-385 IFDSL
+385 IFDGL
-390 PSSAQ
+390 PSSTQ
-395 AAVSIQFANLVREH
+395 AAVSIQFANLAREH
-409 QADARAWQERN
+409 QADVRAWQERN
-420 AELATTLSEQA
+420 TELVTSLSEQA
-431 ELHAKHLSDY
+431 ALHAKHVSDY
-441 EAEIARQHQEALSI
+441 ESEIARQYQESLSI
-455 IERQQ
+455 IESLQ
-460 KNIEEAHQQAAIIS
+460 KRLEEAQQQAAI
-474 EQLVIASEQASAAS
+474 ASEQ
-488 EQAAI
+488 
-493 ISEQLVIAS
+493 VT
-502 EQASAASEQAAIISE
+502 
-517 QLVIASEQSSA
+517 
-528 ASEQA
+528 
-533 EILSERLAVISE
+533 LS
-545 QAEFSSRQVNAL
+545 FRQVNAL

-565 ALFQAWQQQVTTSLS
+565 ALFQAWQQQVTTSSS

-585 PLRVMGRLMRGDVVA
+585 PFRVMGRLFRGDVVA

-609 SEGGRRGKLARM
+609 SEGGRRGKLARAL
-621 IRPLVR
+621 RPLLR
-627 PMVILAR
+627 PMVMLAR
-634 DPSLLMKGWRS
+634 EPSLLMKGWRS

-655 HRISHVLGHQSHY
+655 HRIIHVLGHQSHHV
-668 AMPEVISL
+668 MPEVISL

-702 LKKVNIQAVVQYQMP
+702 LKKVNIQAVVQYKMP

-730 PQMFSVLPGQYIAY
+730 PQMFPVLPGLYIAY

-774 KNIAFLQ
+774 KNIEFLQ
-781 DKGLSYRQLY
+781 DKGLSYRQIY
-791 HLPVGFLPRELADSV
+791 HLPVGFFPRELADSV

-826 IAELKKH
+826 VAELKKH

-838 INDLFGDALYAE
+838 INNLFGDALYAE
-850 MAKAK
+850 MSKAK
-855 VIVNIHYYEGALLE
+855 VVVNIHYYEGALLE

-891 NEYSELLP
+891 DEYSELLP

-953 AYDLITYDD
+953 AHDLITYDD
-962 FYKAVRDVIQF
+962 FYKAVGHVIQF
-973 NTDMI
+973 DTDMI
-978 CLGLPETAARKADFE
+978 CLGLPETTVRKADFE

-1020 FLLNRAK
+1020 FLINRAK
-1027 DLNFKQIII
+1027 DLNFQQITI
-1036 CEDDVF
+1036 CEDDVS
-1042 LPDNF
+1042 LPDDF
-1047 SSRLNNIEKY
+1047 SSRLNNIKKY
-1057 LSKNES
+1057 LSEKEN

-1107 RFYDKLLAWDSS
+1107 KFYDKLLAWDSC

-1127 IDRFIELHDDVN
+1127 IDRFIELHDDVHT
-1139 IIVTSRY
+1139 IVTSRY

-1166 KKLIQNSEE
+1166 KKLIKNSEN
-1175 KLQAKIA
+1175 KLQSKIA
-1182 TYFSNK
+1182 AYTVN

>member
-8 PYPFRVQAAPY
+8 PYTFRAQEAPY

-43 VRAPSDWEG
+43 VRAPGDWEG
-52 RWECDHAVQS
+52 RWECDQAVQS
-62 RLGYSLPV
+62 RLGYSLPL
-70 NAMPEQHHYAWLN
+70 NAMPEQHHYAWLD
-83 ENRFDDWLNKLNG
+83 ENRFDDWLSKRNG
-96 NPIEAFRR
+96 NPIEAFRC
-104 FLCERDAAFERELEG
+104 FLCERDAAFERELEA
-119 LLDTA
+119 LLDAA
-124 PAKLEAIVTIC
+124 PAELEAIVTIC

-176 GNSESAQRYSL
+176 GNSESAKRYSL
-187 CDDWQLSLTTRELLH
+187 CHDWQLSLITRELLQ
-202 FFLTHPETCQSLP
+202 FFLTHPETCQQLP
-215 AQTTYECGAVLQVED
+215 AQSTYECGAVLQVED

-266 SPFALKAAQINLD
+266 SSFALKAAQVCLD
-279 DSPNS
+279 NSPNS
-284 LYFVALCRKI
+284 LCFVALCRQI
-294 LTVNSSVGLEA
+294 LTINSSVGLEA

-310 SLTVWGDNSYNFIL
+310 SLTVWGENSYNFIL
-324 EAHDDAERIK
+324 EAHDDAERIR

-360 GEPEQHDIILC
+360 GQPEQHDIILC
-371 HVSEYMRQDHLDPK
+371 HVSEYMQQDHLDPK
-385 IFDSL
+385 IFDGL
-390 PSSAQ
+390 PSSVQ
-395 AAVSIQFANLVREH
+395 AAVSIQFANLAREH
-409 QADARAWQERN
+409 QADARVWQERN
-420 AELATTLSEQA
+420 AELATALSEQA
-431 ELHAKHLSDY
+431 ALHAKHVSDY
-441 EAEIARQHQEALSI
+441 EVEIARQHQESLSI

-460 KNIEEAHQQAAIIS
+460 KSIEEAHQQAAI
-474 EQLVIASEQASAAS
+474 VSEQAAAAS
-488 EQAAI
+488 EQAT
-493 ISEQLVIAS
+493 V
-502 EQASAASEQAAIISE
+502 ASA
-517 QLVIASEQSSA
+517 
-528 ASEQA
+528 QA
-533 EILSERLAVISE
+533 EVFSERLAVISE

-557 ENQLQHQD
+557 ENQLQQQEV
-565 ALFQAWQQQVTTSLS
+565 LFQAWQQKVTTSLS

-585 PLRVMGRLMRGDVVA
+585 PLRVMGRLSRGDVVA

-609 SEGGRRGKLARM
+609 SEGGRRGKLARA
-621 IRPLVR
+621 IQPFLRPIVT
-627 PMVILAR
+627 LAR
-634 DPSLLMKGWRS
+634 NPSLFTKGLRS
-645 LRHHGIRETL
+645 LRQQGISATL
-655 HRISHVLGHQSHY
+655 HRVRHVLAGKSHHI
-668 AMPEVISL
+668 MPEVISL

-684 VILTTTHCGYLA
+684 VILTTAHCGYLA
-696 ELMCAS
+696 ELMCTS

-717 EEGYLDVL
+717 EEGYRDVL

-730 PQMFSVLPGQYIAY
+730 PQMFPVLPGLYIAY

-781 DKGLSYRQLY
+781 AKGLSYRQIY
-791 HLPVGFLPRELADSV
+791 HLPVGFLPRELDNPV

-814 YGDINNDRRRAY
+814 YGDINNDRRREY
-826 IAELKKH
+826 VTELKKH

-850 MAKAK
+850 MSKAK

-878 QNKIIVSEESADM
+878 QNKIIISEESSDM
-891 NEYSELLP
+891 DEYSTLLP

-909 QAMVEKVEHWV
+909 QAMVDKVEYWV
-920 SSDVARKERNNE
+920 SNDVARKKRNNE
-932 IRKGCADMPDMFSYY
+932 IKKGCTDMPDMFSYY

-953 AYDLITYDD
+953 AHDLITYDD
-962 FYKAVRDVIQF
+962 FYQAVGDVIQF
-973 NTDMI
+973 DTDMI
-978 CLGLPETAARKADFE
+978 CLGLPETTTRKDDFD

-1020 FLLNRAK
+1020 FLINRAK
-1027 DLNFKQIII
+1027 DLNFQQITI

-1042 LPDNF
+1042 LSDDF
-1047 SSRLNNIEKY
+1047 SSRLNNIKKY
-1057 LSKNES
+1057 LSEKEN

-1070 IADLHDDVKILQVED
+1070 IADLHDDVKILHVED

-1107 RFYDKLLAWDSS
+1107 RFYDKLLAWDSC

-1127 IDRFIELHDDVN
+1127 IDRFIEQHDDVHT
-1139 IIVTSRY
+1139 IVTSKY

-1166 KKLIQNSEE
+1166 KKLIQNSED

-1182 TYFSNK
+1182 AYTANLLC

>member
-8 PYPFRVQAAPY
+8 PYPFRAQAAPY

-324 EAHDDAERIK
+324 EAHDEAERIK

-460 KNIEEAHQQAAIIS
+460 KNIEEAHQ
-474 EQLVIASEQASAAS
+474 
-488 EQAAI
+488 QAAI

-962 FYKAVRDVIQF
+962 FYKAVGDVIQF

>member
-8 PYPFRVQAAPY
+8 PYPFRAQAAPY

-266 SPFALKAAQINLD
+266 SPFALKTAQINLD

-502 EQASAASEQAAIISE
+502 EQ
-517 QLVIASEQSSA
+517 SSA

-655 HRISHVLGHQSHY
+655 HRISHILGHQSHY

-730 PQMFSVLPGQYIAY
+730 PQMFPILPGQYIAY

-826 IAELKKH
+826 VAELKKH

-891 NEYSELLP
+891 DEHSALLP
-899 LVDFVPVNDI
+899 LVDFVPINNIDE
-909 QAMVEKVEHWV
+909 MVERVRYWV
-920 SSDVARKERNNE
+920 SDDVRRNKRSVQLRKACVET
-932 IRKGCADMPDMFSYY
+932 PDVFSYY
-947 FLRLFL
+947 FLRAFL
-953 AYDLITYDD
+953 AHDLITYEQ
-962 FYKAVRDVIQF
+962 FYTAVGDSISF
-973 NTDMI
+973 DSDMV
-978 CLGLPETAARKADFE
+978 CLGLPETVSRRADFDN
-993 KDNHYGIQYVPG
+993 DNHYGIQYFPG

-1020 FLLNRAK
+1020 FLLHRAK
-1027 DLNFKQIII
+1027 DLGLERIMI
-1036 CEDDVF
+1036 CEDDIEFPEDF
-1042 LPDNF
+1042 L
-1047 SSRLNNIEKY
+1047 SRLKSVNEY
-1057 LSKNES
+1057 LNERKD
-1063 WDVFAGL
+1063 WDLFSGL
-1070 IADLHDDVKILQVED
+1070 IANLHQDTNILACTDYNGQK
-1085 VDNERYVHIDK
+1085 YVTIDK
-1096 MVSMVTNIYSD
+1096 MTSTVMNIYSRD
-1107 RFYDKLLAWDSS
+1107 FYEKLLGWDDR
-1119 NHDAQTNT
+1119 NHDAKTNT
-1127 IDRFIELHDDVN
+1127 IDRYIESRSDLHV
-1139 IIVTSRY
+1139 ITTPKF
-1146 LVGHKEDLNSTLW
+1146 LVGHKEELDSTLW
-1159 GISNMTY
+1159 GFNNSTY
-1166 KKLIQNSEE
+1166 REMIAESERLLGLKLDE
-1175 KLQAKIA
+1175 
-1182 TYFSNK
+1182 FSSKQS

>member
-502 EQASAASEQAAIISE
+502 EQ
-517 QLVIASEQSSA
+517 SSA

-962 FYKAVRDVIQF
+962 FYKAVGDVIQF

>member
-8 PYPFRVQAAPY
+8 PYPFRAQVAPY

-30 ADESAFFITGRDY
+30 EDESAFFITGRDY
-43 VRAPSDWEG
+43 VRAPIDWEG
-52 RWECDHAVQS
+52 RWECDQAVQS

-70 NAMPEQHHYAWLN
+70 NAMPEQHHYAWLD

-104 FLCERDAAFERELEG
+104 FLCERDAAFERELEV
-119 LLDTA
+119 LLDAA
-124 PAKLEAIVTIC
+124 PAHLEAIVTIC

-176 GNSESAQRYSL
+176 GNSESAQRYFL
-187 CDDWQLSLTTRELLH
+187 CEDWQLSLTTRELLH
-202 FFLTHPETCQSLP
+202 FFLTHPETCQKLP

-252 KVAAHDLLVRAHPG
+252 KVPAHDLLVRAHPG
-266 SPFALKAAQINLD
+266 SPFALKVSQINLD
-279 DSPNS
+279 NSPNS
-284 LYFVALCRKI
+284 LYFVALCRQI
-294 LTVNSSVGLEA
+294 LTINSSVGLEA

-310 SLTVWGDNSYNFIL
+310 SITVWGDNSYNFIL

-339 LFGYLVPYSLQLKPA
+339 LFGYLVPFSLQLKPA

-360 GEPEQHDIILC
+360 GQPEQHDIILC
-371 HVSEYMRQDHLDPK
+371 HVSEYMQQDHLDPK

-420 AELATTLSEQA
+420 AELATALSEQA
-431 ELHAKHLSDY
+431 VLHAKNVSDY
-441 EAEIARQHQEALSI
+441 ESEIARQYQESLSI
-455 IERQQ
+455 IDSQQ
-460 KNIEEAHQQAAIIS
+460 RSIEEAQQQAA
-474 EQLVIASEQASAAS
+474 IASEQAM
-488 EQAAI
+488 
-493 ISEQLVIAS
+493 L
-502 EQASAASEQAAIISE
+502 
-517 QLVIASEQSSA
+517 
-528 ASEQA
+528 
-533 EILSERLAVISE
+533 
-545 QAEFSSRQVNAL
+545 SSRQINAL

-585 PLRVMGRLMRGDVVA
+585 PLRVMGRLMHGDVVA

-609 SEGGRRGKLARM
+609 SEDGRRGKLARM
-621 IRPLVR
+621 IRPLLR

-645 LRHHGIRETL
+645 LRHHGVRKTL
-655 HRISHVLGHQSHY
+655 HRISHVLGNQSHY

-676 GDKDTAEL
+676 GDKDAAEL
-684 VILTTTHCGYLA
+684 VILTTAHCGYLA

-730 PQMFSVLPGQYIAY
+730 PQMFPILPGQYIAY
-744 QLEQSVSSRWFTDD
+744 QLEQSVSSRWFTED

-781 DKGLSYRQLY
+781 DKGLSYRQIY
-791 HLPVGFLPRELADSV
+791 HLPVGLLPRELANHPV

-826 IAELKKH
+826 VAELKKH

-850 MAKAK
+850 MSKAK

-891 NEYSELLP
+891 DEHSALLP
-899 LVDFVPVNDI
+899 LVDFVRINNIDE
-909 QAMVEKVEHWV
+909 MVERVRYWV
-920 SSDVARKERNNE
+920 SDDSRRSERSVQLRKACVETPDV
-932 IRKGCADMPDMFSYY
+932 FSYY
-947 FLRLFL
+947 FLRAFL
-953 AYDLITYDD
+953 AHDLITYEQ
-962 FYKAVRDVIQF
+962 FYTAVGNSINFDS
-973 NTDMI
+973 DMV
-978 CLGLPETAARKADFE
+978 CLGLPETVSRRADFDN
-993 KDNHYGIQYVPG
+993 DNHYGIQYFPG

-1020 FLLNRAK
+1020 FLLHRAR
-1027 DLNFKQIII
+1027 DLGLQRIMI
-1036 CEDDVF
+1036 CEDDIEFPDDF
-1042 LPDNF
+1042 L
-1047 SSRLNNIEKY
+1047 SRLESVNEY
-1057 LSKNES
+1057 LNERKD
-1063 WDVFAGL
+1063 WDLFSGL
-1070 IADLHDDVKILQVED
+1070 IANLHQDTNILACAEY
-1085 VDNERYVHIDK
+1085 NEQKYVMIDK
-1096 MVSMVTNIYSD
+1096 MTSTVMNIYSRD
-1107 RFYDKLLAWDSS
+1107 FYEKLLGWDDR
-1119 NHDAQTNT
+1119 NHDAKTNT
-1127 IDRFIELHDDVN
+1127 IDRYIESRSDLHV
-1139 IIVTSRY
+1139 ITTPKF
-1146 LVGHKEDLNSTLW
+1146 LVGHKEELDSTLW
-1159 GISNMTY
+1159 GFNNSTY
-1166 KKLIQNSEE
+1166 RDMIAESE
-1175 KLQAKIA
+1175 KLLGLKLDE
-1182 TYFSNK
+1182 FCSK

>member
-8 PYPFRVQAAPY
+8 PYPFRAQAAPY
-19 LWCYYRLLCEW
+19 LWCYYRLLGEW

-43 VRAPSDWEG
+43 VRAACDWDG
-52 RWECDHAVQS
+52 RWECDPAVQA

-70 NAMPEQHHYAWLN
+70 NAQPEQHHYAWLD

-104 FLCERDAAFERELEG
+104 FLCERDAAFERELEA
-119 LLDTA
+119 LLDAA
-124 PAKLEAIVTIC
+124 PAQLEAIVTIC
-135 NVASLEAVCAA
+135 NVASLEAVCAT

-187 CDDWQLSLTTRELLH
+187 CHDWQWSITTRELLQ
-202 FFLTHPETCQSLP
+202 FFLTHPETYQELP
-215 AQTTYECGAVLQVED
+215 TQTAYECGVVLQVED

-252 KVAAHDLLVRAHPG
+252 QVAAADLLVRAHPG

-279 DSPNS
+279 NSPNS
-284 LYFVALCRKI
+284 LYFVALCRQI
-294 LTVNSSVGLEA
+294 FTINSSVGLEA

-310 SLTVWGDNSYNFIL
+310 PLTVWGDNSYNFIL
-324 EAHDDAERIK
+324 EAHDEAERLR

-339 LFGYLVPYSLQLKPA
+339 LFGYLVPFSLQLKPA

-360 GEPEQHDIILC
+360 GQPEQHDIILC
-371 HVSEYMRQDHLDPK
+371 HVSEYMQQDQLDPN
-385 IFDSL
+385 IFDGL
-390 PSSAQ
+390 PAAVQ
-395 AAVSIQFANLVREH
+395 AAVTIKFANLAREH
-409 QADARAWQERN
+409 QVDARAWQARN
-420 AELATTLSEQA
+420 TEQTTYIAEQA
-431 ELHAKHLSDY
+431 ALHARQVADY
-441 EAEIARQHQEALSI
+441 EVEISRQHQEYLASIESLHKQAKIAADRVTI
-455 IERQQ
+455 IEQQ
-460 KNIEEAHQQAAIIS
+460 MQRITN
-474 EQLVIASEQASAAS
+474 
-488 EQAAI
+488 
-493 ISEQLVIAS
+493 
-502 EQASAASEQAAIISE
+502 
-517 QLVIASEQSSA
+517 
-528 ASEQA
+528 
-533 EILSERLAVISE
+533 
-545 QAEFSSRQVNAL
+545 
-557 ENQLQHQD
+557 
-565 ALFQAWQQQVTTSLS
+565 SLS

-585 PLRVMGRLMRGDVVA
+585 PLRIVGRLLRGDIVA

-609 SEGGRRGKLARM
+609 SEGGRRGKMARA
-621 IRPLVR
+621 IRPLLR

-645 LRHHGIRETL
+645 LRQQGVRATL
-655 HRISHVLGHQSHY
+655 HRVSHVLGNQSHH
-668 AMPEVISL
+668 AMHEVISL

-684 VILTTTHCGYLA
+684 VILTTAHCSYLA

-702 LKKVNIQAVVQYQMP
+702 LKKVNIHAAVQYQRP

-730 PQMFSVLPGQYIAY
+730 PQMFDVLPGKYIAY

-758 YLARLENSLAI
+758 YIARLENSLAI

-781 DKGLSYRQLY
+781 DKGLSYRQIY

-850 MAKAK
+850 MSKAK

-891 NEYSELLP
+891 DEYSALLP
-899 LVDFVPVNDI
+899 FVDFVPVNDI
-909 QAMVEKVEHWV
+909 QAMVEKVEYWV

-953 AYDLITYDD
+953 AHDLITYDD
-962 FYKAVRDVIQF
+962 FYKAVGDVIQF
-973 NTDMI
+973 DTDMI
-978 CLGLPETAARKADFE
+978 CLGLPETTARKADFE
-993 KDNHYGIQYVPG
+993 KDNHYDIQYIPG

-1011 WVGCGLSYK
+1011 WIGCGLSYK
-1020 FLLNRAK
+1020 FLINRAK
-1027 DLNFKQIII
+1027 DLNFPQITI
-1036 CEDDVF
+1036 CEDDVL
-1042 LPDNF
+1042 LPDDF
-1047 SSRLNNIEKY
+1047 LSRLDNIKQY
-1057 LSKNES
+1057 LSGKEN

-1070 IADLHDDVKILQVED
+1070 IADLHDDVQILNIED
-1085 VDNERYVHIDK
+1085 VDNECYVHIDK
-1096 MVSMVTNIYSD
+1096 MVSMVTNIYSNK
-1107 RFYDKLLAWDSS
+1107 FYDKLLAWDSC
-1119 NHDAQTNT
+1119 NHDSQTNT
-1127 IDRFIELHDDVN
+1127 IDRFIEQHDDVHT
-1139 IIVTSRY
+1139 IVTSRY

-1166 KKLIQNSEE
+1166 KKLIKNSEN
-1175 KLQAKIA
+1175 KLQDKIA
-1182 TYFSNK
+1182 AYKAN

>member
-8 PYPFRVQAAPY
+8 PYPFRAQAAPY

-43 VRAPSDWEG
+43 VRAPSDWDG
-52 RWECDHAVQS
+52 RWECDQAVQS

-104 FLCERDAAFERELEG
+104 FLCERDVAFERELEG

-124 PAKLEAIVTIC
+124 PAELEAIVTIC

-202 FFLTHPETCQSLP
+202 FFLTHPETCQNLP
-215 AQTTYECGAVLQVED
+215 AQTTYEYGAVLQVED

-252 KVAAHDLLVRAHPG
+252 KVAANGLLVRAHPG
-266 SPFALKAAQINLD
+266 SPFALKDAQINLD
-279 DSPNS
+279 KSPNS
-284 LYFVALCRKI
+284 LYFVALCRQI
-294 LTVNSSVGLEA
+294 LTINSSVGLEA

-324 EAHDDAERIK
+324 EADDEAERLR

-371 HVSEYMRQDHLDPK
+371 HVSEYMQQDHLDPK

-390 PSSAQ
+390 PSPAR

-460 KNIEEAHQQAAIIS
+460 KNIEEAHQQAA
-474 EQLVIASEQASAAS
+474 
-488 EQAAI
+488 
-493 ISEQLVIAS
+493 
-502 EQASAASEQAAIISE
+502 
-517 QLVIASEQSSA
+517 
-528 ASEQA
+528 
-533 EILSERLAVISE
+533 
-545 QAEFSSRQVNAL
+545 
-557 ENQLQHQD
+557 
-565 ALFQAWQQQVTTSLS
+565 LFQAWQQQVTTSLS

-609 SEGGRRGKLARM
+609 SEAGRRGKLARM

-645 LRHHGIRETL
+645 LRHHGVRETL
-655 HRISHVLGHQSHY
+655 HRVSHVFGHQSHY
-668 AMPEVISL
+668 SMPEPISL
-676 GDKDTAEL
+676 GDKETAEL
-684 VILTTTHCGYLA
+684 VILTTSHCGYLA
-696 ELMCAS
+696 ELMCNS

-717 EEGYLDVL
+717 EDGYLDVL

-730 PQMFSVLPGQYIAY
+730 PQMFPVLPGQYIVY
-744 QLEQSVSSRWFTDD
+744 QLEQSVSSRWFTED
-758 YLARLENSLAI
+758 YFARLENSLAI

-774 KNIAFLQ
+774 KNISFLQ
-781 DKGLSYRQLY
+781 DKGLSYRQIY
-791 HLPVGFLPRELADSV
+791 HLPVGFLPRDLANPV

-826 IAELKKH
+826 VAELKKH

-838 INDLFGDALYAE
+838 INNLFGDELYAE
-850 MAKAK
+850 MSKAK

-891 NEYSELLP
+891 DEHSVLLS
-899 LVDFVPVNDI
+899 LVDFVPINNIDE
-909 QAMVEKVEHWV
+909 MVDRVRYWV
-920 SSDVARKERNNE
+920 SDDVRRSERSVQLRKA
-932 IRKGCADMPDMFSYY
+932 CVDTPDAFSYY
-947 FLRLFL
+947 FLRAFL
-953 AYDLITYDD
+953 AHDLITYDQ
-962 FYKAVRDVIQF
+962 FYTAVGDSINF
-973 NTDMI
+973 DSDMV
-978 CLGLPETAARKADFE
+978 CLGLPETVSRRADFDN
-993 KDNHYGIQYVPG
+993 DNHYGIQYFPG

-1020 FLLNRAK
+1020 FLLHRAK
-1027 DLNFKQIII
+1027 DMGLERIMI
-1036 CEDDVF
+1036 CEDDIEFPDHF
-1042 LPDNF
+1042 L
-1047 SSRLNNIEKY
+1047 SRLASVNEY
-1057 LSKNES
+1057 LDERKD
-1063 WDVFAGL
+1063 WDLFSGL
-1070 IADLHDDVKILQVED
+1070 IANLHQDTNILACAEY
-1085 VDNERYVHIDK
+1085 NEQKYITIDK
-1096 MVSMVTNIYSD
+1096 MTSTVMNIYSKN
-1107 RFYDKLLAWDSS
+1107 FYEKLLDWDDR
-1119 NHDAQTNT
+1119 NHDAKTNT
-1127 IDRFIELHDDVN
+1127 IDRYIESRSDLHV
-1139 IIVTSRY
+1139 ITTPKF
-1146 LVGHKEDLNSTLW
+1146 LVGHKEELDSTLW
-1159 GISNMTY
+1159 GFNNSTY
-1166 KKLIQNSEE
+1166 RDMIAESE
-1175 KLQAKIA
+1175 KLLGLKLDE
-1182 TYFSNK
+1182 FSSK

>member
-8 PYPFRVQAAPY
+8 PYPFRAQAAPY

-43 VRAPSDWEG
+43 VRAPSDWDG
-52 RWECDHAVQS
+52 RWECDQAVQS

-124 PAKLEAIVTIC
+124 PAELEAIVTIC

-252 KVAAHDLLVRAHPG
+252 KVTANSLLVRAHPG
-266 SPFALKAAQINLD
+266 SPFALKDAHINLD
-279 DSPNS
+279 KSPNS
-284 LYFVALCRKI
+284 LYFVALCRQI
-294 LTVNSSVGLEA
+294 LTINSSVGLEA

-324 EAHDDAERIK
+324 EADDEAERLR

-339 LFGYLVPYSLQLKPA
+339 LFGYLVPFSLQLKPA

-360 GEPEQHDIILC
+360 GQPEQHDIILC
-371 HVSEYMRQDHLDPK
+371 HVSEYMQQDHLDPK
-385 IFDSL
+385 IFDGL
-390 PSSAQ
+390 PSSVQ
-395 AAVSIQFANLVREH
+395 AAVSIQFANLAREH

-420 AELATTLSEQA
+420 AELAAALSEQA

-441 EAEIARQHQEALSI
+441 EAEITRQYQESLSI

-460 KNIEEAHQQAAIIS
+460 QSIDEAQQQATKQK
-474 EQLVIASEQASAAS
+474 EMF
-488 EQAAI
+488 
-493 ISEQLVIAS
+493 
-502 EQASAASEQAAIISE
+502 
-517 QLVIASEQSSA
+517 
-528 ASEQA
+528 
-533 EILSERLAVISE
+533 SERLVTISE

-621 IRPLVR
+621 IRPLVH
-627 PMVILAR
+627 PMIILAR

-645 LRHHGIRETL
+645 LRHNGVRETL

-702 LKKVNIQAVVQYQMP
+702 LK
-717 EEGYLDVL
+717 G
-725 HIVIC
+725 C
-730 PQMFSVLPGQYIAY
+730 
-744 QLEQSVSSRWFTDD
+744 SS
-758 YLARLENSLAI
+758 
-769 FDYSL
+769 
-774 KNIAFLQ
+774 
-781 DKGLSYRQLY
+781 
-791 HLPVGFLPRELADSV
+791 
-806 PETVDVLF
+806 
-814 YGDINNDRRRAY
+814 
-826 IAELKKH
+826 
-833 FSVKI
+833 
-838 INDLFGDALYAE
+838 
-850 MAKAK
+850 
-855 VIVNIHYYEGALLE
+855 
-869 TTRIYECLS
+869 
-878 QNKIIVSEESADM
+878 
-891 NEYSELLP
+891 
-899 LVDFVPVNDI
+899 
-909 QAMVEKVEHWV
+909 
-920 SSDVARKERNNE
+920 
-932 IRKGCADMPDMFSYY
+932 
-947 FLRLFL
+947 
-953 AYDLITYDD
+953 
-962 FYKAVRDVIQF
+962 
-973 NTDMI
+973 
-978 CLGLPETAARKADFE
+978 
-993 KDNHYGIQYVPG
+993 
-1005 LRHRLG
+1005 
-1011 WVGCGLSYK
+1011 
-1020 FLLNRAK
+1020 
-1027 DLNFKQIII
+1027 
-1036 CEDDVF
+1036 
-1042 LPDNF
+1042 
-1047 SSRLNNIEKY
+1047 
-1057 LSKNES
+1057 
-1063 WDVFAGL
+1063 
-1070 IADLHDDVKILQVED
+1070 
-1085 VDNERYVHIDK
+1085 
-1096 MVSMVTNIYSD
+1096 
-1107 RFYDKLLAWDSS
+1107 
-1119 NHDAQTNT
+1119 
-1127 IDRFIELHDDVN
+1127 
-1139 IIVTSRY
+1139 
-1146 LVGHKEDLNSTLW
+1146 
-1159 GISNMTY
+1159 ISN
-1166 KKLIQNSEE
+1166 
-1175 KLQAKIA
+1175 A
-1182 TYFSNK
+1182 

>member
-8 PYPFRVQAAPY
+8 PYPFRAQAAPY

-30 ADESAFFITGRDY
+30 TNEPAFFITGRDY
-43 VRAPSDWEG
+43 VRASDEWEG
-52 RWECDHAVQS
+52 RWECDPAVQS
-62 RLGYSLPV
+62 RLGYSFPV
-70 NAMPEQHHYAWLN
+70 NVMPEQHHYAWLD

-104 FLCERDAAFERELEG
+104 FLCERDAEYERELEA
-119 LLDTA
+119 LLDAA
-124 PAKLEAIVTIC
+124 PADLEAIVTIC

-166 TGYVDFRGVN
+166 TGYVDFLGVN
-176 GNSESAQRYSL
+176 GNTECAQRYARCNGGL
-187 CDDWQLSLTTRELLH
+187 LSLTTRELLQ
-202 FFLTHPETCQSLP
+202 FFLTHPETYQKLP
-215 AQTTYECGAVLQVED
+215 AQSTYECGAVLQVED

-252 KVAAHDLLVRAHPG
+252 KVAADDLLVRAHPG
-266 SPFALKAAQINLD
+266 SPFALKTAQVCLD

-284 LYFVALCRKI
+284 LCFVALCRQI
-294 LTVNSSVGLEA
+294 LTINSSVGLEA

-310 SLTVWGDNSYNFIL
+310 SLTVWGDSSYNFIL
-324 EAHDDAERIK
+324 ETHDDAERK
-334 RLSFY
+334 RRLSFY
-339 LFGYLVPYSLQLKPA
+339 LFGYLVPFSLQLKPS

-360 GEPEQHDIILC
+360 GQPEQHDIILC
-371 HVSEYMRQDHLDPK
+371 HVSEYMQQDHLDPK
-385 IFDSL
+385 IFDGL
-390 PSSAQ
+390 PVSVQ
-395 AAVSIQFANLVREH
+395 AAVSIQFANLAREH
-409 QADARAWQERN
+409 QAEVRALQERN
-420 AELATTLSEQA
+420 AELESSLAELATSHAQQISDYEMAVASQLQESLAIIEMQRKSIDEAQQLAAELKQVASERTTTSEMADNLSQRLAILSEQA
-431 ELHAKHLSDY
+431 EL
-441 EAEIARQHQEALSI
+441 
-455 IERQQ
+455 
-460 KNIEEAHQQAAIIS
+460 
-474 EQLVIASEQASAAS
+474 ASH
-488 EQAAI
+488 
-493 ISEQLVIAS
+493 
-502 EQASAASEQAAIISE
+502 
-517 QLVIASEQSSA
+517 
-528 ASEQA
+528 
-533 EILSERLAVISE
+533 
-545 QAEFSSRQVNAL
+545 QVNTL
-557 ENQLQHQD
+557 EKQLQHQKEI
-565 ALFQAWQQQVTTSLS
+565 FQSWLQQVTTSLS

-585 PLRVMGRLMRGDVVA
+585 PLRVIGRLLRGDIAA
-600 LQHGWRQVC
+600 LKQGWRQVC
-609 SEGGRRGKLARM
+609 NEGGRRGKLART
-621 IRPLVR
+621 IHPLCRPIVT
-627 PMVILAR
+627 IAR
-634 DPSLLMKGWRS
+634 NPSLFTKGLRS
-645 LRHHGIRETL
+645 LRQQGISATL
-655 HRISHVLGHQSHY
+655 HRVSHVLDGRSHHV
-668 AMPEVISL
+668 MPEVVSL
-676 GDKDTAEL
+676 GGKDTAEL
-684 VILTTTHCGYLA
+684 VILTTAHCGYLA

-730 PQMFSVLPGQYIAY
+730 PQMFPVLPGQYIAY
-744 QLEQSVSSRWFTDD
+744 QLEQSVSSRWFTED

-781 DKGLSYRQLY
+781 DKGLSYRQIY
-791 HLPVGFLPRELADSV
+791 HLPVGLLPRELANHPV

-826 IAELKKH
+826 VAELKKH

-850 MAKAK
+850 MSKAK

-878 QNKIIVSEESADM
+878 QNKVIVSEESSDM
-891 NEYSELLP
+891 DEYSALLP

-909 QAMVEKVEHWV
+909 QAMVEKVDYWV
-920 SSDVARKERNNE
+920 SNDVARKERNNE
-932 IRKGCADMPDMFSYY
+932 IRKGCTDMPDMFSYY

-953 AYDLITYDD
+953 AHDLITYDD
-962 FYKAVRDVIQF
+962 FYQAVGDVIQF
-973 NTDMI
+973 DTDMI
-978 CLGLPETAARKADFE
+978 CLGLPETTARKADFE
-993 KDNHYGIQYVPG
+993 KDNHYGIQYIPG

-1020 FLLNRAK
+1020 FLINRAK
-1027 DLNFKQIII
+1027 DLNFPQITI

-1042 LPDNF
+1042 LPDDF
-1047 SSRLNNIEKY
+1047 SSRLNNIKKY
-1057 LSKNES
+1057 LSEKEN

-1070 IADLHDDVKILQVED
+1070 IADLHDDVKILHVEH

-1107 RFYDKLLAWDSS
+1107 KFYDKLLAWDSC

-1127 IDRFIELHDDVN
+1127 IDRFIEQHDDVHT
-1139 IIVTSRY
+1139 IVTSRY

-1166 KKLIQNSEE
+1166 KKLIQNSEN
-1175 KLQAKIA
+1175 KLQDKIA
-1182 TYFSNK
+1182 AYTAS

>member
-8 PYPFRVQAAPY
+8 PYPFRAQVAPY
-19 LWCYYRLLCEW
+19 LWCYYRLLGEW

-43 VRAPSDWEG
+43 VRAACDWDG
-52 RWECDHAVQS
+52 RWECDPAVQA

-70 NAMPEQHHYAWLN
+70 NAQPEQHHYAWLD

-104 FLCERDAAFERELEG
+104 FLCERDAAFERELEA
-119 LLDTA
+119 LLDAA
-124 PAKLEAIVTIC
+124 PAQLEAIVTIC
-135 NVASLEAVCAA
+135 NVASLEAVCAT

-187 CDDWQLSLTTRELLH
+187 CHDWQWSITTRELLQ
-202 FFLTHPETCQSLP
+202 FFLTHPETYQELP
-215 AQTTYECGAVLQVED
+215 TQTAYECGVVLQVED

-252 KVAAHDLLVRAHPG
+252 KVAADDLLVRAHPG
-266 SPFALKAAQINLD
+266 SSFTLKTAQVCLD
-279 DSPNS
+279 NSPNS
-284 LYFVALCRKI
+284 LYFVALCRQI
-294 LTVNSSVGLEA
+294 LTINSSVGLEA

-310 SLTVWGDNSYNFIL
+310 PLKVCGDNSYNFIL
-324 EAHDDAERIK
+324 EAHDDAERLR

-339 LFGYLVPYSLQLKPA
+339 LFGYLVPFSLQLKPA

-360 GEPEQHDIILC
+360 GQPEQHDIILC
-371 HVSEYMRQDHLDPK
+371 HVSEYMQQDHLDPK
-385 IFDSL
+385 IFDGL
-390 PSSAQ
+390 PSSVQ
-395 AAVSIQFANLVREH
+395 AAVSIQFANLAREH
-409 QADARAWQERN
+409 QVDARVWQARN
-420 AELATTLSEQA
+420 TEQTTYIAEQA
-431 ELHAKHLSDY
+431 ALHARQVADY
-441 EAEIARQHQEALSI
+441 EVEISRQHQEYLASIESLHKQAKIAADRVTI
-455 IERQQ
+455 IEQQ
-460 KNIEEAHQQAAIIS
+460 MQRIMN
-474 EQLVIASEQASAAS
+474 
-488 EQAAI
+488 
-493 ISEQLVIAS
+493 
-502 EQASAASEQAAIISE
+502 
-517 QLVIASEQSSA
+517 
-528 ASEQA
+528 
-533 EILSERLAVISE
+533 
-545 QAEFSSRQVNAL
+545 
-557 ENQLQHQD
+557 
-565 ALFQAWQQQVTTSLS
+565 SLS

-585 PLRVMGRLMRGDVVA
+585 PLRIVGRLLRGDIVA

-609 SEGGRRGKLARM
+609 SEGGRRGKMARA
-621 IRPLVR
+621 IRPLLR

-645 LRHHGIRETL
+645 LRQQGVRETL
-655 HRISHVLGHQSHY
+655 HRISHVLGNQSHH
-668 AMPEVISL
+668 AMHEVISL
-676 GDKDTAEL
+676 GDKETAEL

-702 LKKVNIQAVVQYQMP
+702 LQKVNINAMVQYQQP
-717 EEGYLDVL
+717 EDGYLDVL

-730 PQMFSVLPGQYIAY
+730 PQMFDVLPGQYIAY
-744 QLEQSVSSRWFTDD
+744 QLEQSVSSRWFTED
-758 YLARLENSLAI
+758 YLARLQNAI
-769 FDYSL
+769 AVFDYSL

-781 DKGLSYRQLY
+781 EKGLSYRQIY
-791 HLPVGFLPRELADSV
+791 HLPVGFLPRELANPV

-826 IAELKKH
+826 ITELKKH

-891 NEYSELLP
+891 DEYSELLP

-953 AYDLITYDD
+953 AHDLITYDD
-962 FYKAVRDVIQF
+962 FYKAVGHVIQF
-973 NTDMI
+973 DTDMI
-978 CLGLPETAARKADFE
+978 CLGLPETTARKVDFE
-993 KDNHYGIQYVPG
+993 KDNHYSIQYIPG

-1011 WVGCGLSYK
+1011 WIGCGLSYK
-1020 FLLNRAK
+1020 FLINRAK
-1027 DLNFKQIII
+1027 DLNFLQITI
-1036 CEDDVF
+1036 CEDDVL
-1042 LPDNF
+1042 LPDDF
-1047 SSRLNNIEKY
+1047 SSRLNEIKKY
-1057 LSKNES
+1057 LSGKEN

-1070 IADLHDDVKILQVED
+1070 IADLHDDVKILNVED
-1085 VDNERYVHIDK
+1085 VDNECYVHIDK
-1096 MVSMVTNIYSD
+1096 MVSMVTNIYSNK
-1107 RFYDKLLAWDSS
+1107 FYDKLLAWDSC
-1119 NHDAQTNT
+1119 NHDPQSNT
-1127 IDRFIELHDDVN
+1127 IDRFIEQHDDVHT
-1139 IIVTSRY
+1139 IVTSRY

-1166 KKLIQNSEE
+1166 KKLIQNSEN
-1175 KLQAKIA
+1175 KLQDKIA
-1182 TYFSNK
+1182 AYKAN

>member
-8 PYPFRVQAAPY
+8 PYPFRAQAAPY

-124 PAKLEAIVTIC
+124 PTKLEAIVTIC

-502 EQASAASEQAAIISE
+502 EQ
-517 QLVIASEQSSA
+517 SSA

-655 HRISHVLGHQSHY
+655 HRISHILGHQSHY

-730 PQMFSVLPGQYIAY
+730 PQMFPVLPGQYIAY

-826 IAELKKH
+826 VAELKKH

-891 NEYSELLP
+891 DEHSALLP
-899 LVDFVPVNDI
+899 LVDFVPINNIDE
-909 QAMVEKVEHWV
+909 MVERVRYWV
-920 SSDVARKERNNE
+920 SDDVRRNK
-932 IRKGCADMPDMFSYY
+932 RSVQ
-947 FLRLFL
+947 L
-953 AYDLITYDD
+953 
-962 FYKAVRDVIQF
+962 
-973 NTDMI
+973 
-978 CLGLPETAARKADFE
+978 RKACVE
-993 KDNHYGIQYVPG
+993 TP
-1005 LRHRLG
+1005 
-1011 WVGCGLSYK
+1011 
-1020 FLLNRAK
+1020 
-1027 DLNFKQIII
+1027 
-1036 CEDDVF
+1036 DVF
-1042 LPDNF
+1042 
-1047 SSRLNNIEKY
+1047 
-1057 LSKNES
+1057 
-1063 WDVFAGL
+1063 
-1070 IADLHDDVKILQVED
+1070 
-1085 VDNERYVHIDK
+1085 HI
-1096 MVSMVTNIYSD
+1096 I
-1107 RFYDKLLAWDSS
+1107 F
-1119 NHDAQTNT
+1119 
-1127 IDRFIELHDDVN
+1127 
-1139 IIVTSRY
+1139 
-1146 LVGHKEDLNSTLW
+1146 
-1159 GISNMTY
+1159 
-1166 KKLIQNSEE
+1166 
-1175 KLQAKIA
+1175 
-1182 TYFSNK
+1182 

>member
-8 PYPFRVQAAPY
+8 PYPFRAQAAPY

-124 PAKLEAIVTIC
+124 PTKLEAIVTIC

-502 EQASAASEQAAIISE
+502 EQ
-517 QLVIASEQSSA
+517 SSA

-655 HRISHVLGHQSHY
+655 HRISHILGHQSHY

-962 FYKAVRDVIQF
+962 FYKAVGDVIQF